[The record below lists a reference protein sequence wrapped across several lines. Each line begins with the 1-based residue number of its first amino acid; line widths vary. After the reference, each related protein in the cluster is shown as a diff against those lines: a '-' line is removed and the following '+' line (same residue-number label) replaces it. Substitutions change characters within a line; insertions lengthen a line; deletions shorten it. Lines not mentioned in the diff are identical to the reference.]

1 MRKLILMRAGD
12 ELALRAGLFGEAE
25 AFVVDLQ
32 HTPAETAADLLK
44 IASALGRRSLARI
57 HPLASGRADSDLDAI
72 MRWAPYGVILPQAGG
87 GSDAQHLG
95 AKLAV
100 REAENGLDDGVTRI
114 FASAA
119 DLPMAIFKLGSL
131 AGATRRLAGLIW
143 DAGALAEAWGWRRIR
158 RCWSRRGRSW
168 SMRRRRRAFPPIR
181 GSPAPGTGR
190 MRRATALSARSSRRT
205 CPRDNQSSAAR
216 IFAACRSSA
225 AASAIAP
232 AWARSGTPSQRG
244 ITWKCRWNTVCP
256 PAASLNW

>member
-57 HPLASGRADSDLDAI
+57 HPLASGRANSDLDAI

-143 DAGALAEAWGWRRIR
+143 DAGALAEALGVAAD
-158 RCWSRRGRSW
+158 SPVLEPA
-168 SMRRRRRAFPPIR
+168 RAKLVYAAAAA
-181 GSPAPGTGR
+181 GVPAYTR
-190 MRRATALSARSSRRT
+190 LARS
-205 CPRDNQSSAAR
+205 RDWADAAR
-216 IFAACRSSA
+216 DGFVGAL
-225 AASAIAP
+225 IATDLP
-232 AWARSGTPSQRG
+232 A
-244 ITWKCRWNTVCP
+244 
-256 PAASLNW
+256 